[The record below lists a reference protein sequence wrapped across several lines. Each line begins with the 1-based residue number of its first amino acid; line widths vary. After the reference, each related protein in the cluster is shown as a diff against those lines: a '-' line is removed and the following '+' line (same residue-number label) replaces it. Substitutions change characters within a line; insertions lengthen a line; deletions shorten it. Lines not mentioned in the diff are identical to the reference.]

1 MRRKES
7 FPEQLHRYRGV
18 LTVISVPVLLIIFI
32 IAVMPHGS
40 PTDFLTPESTEEIKT
55 TGEVVTTAQ
64 ENNPLPAG
72 KSKDVYAVVFD
83 AGSTGSRVH
92 VVHFE
97 QVKDTLELQSD
108 SLQQLK
114 PGLSSYADD
123 PETAANSLKPLLEFA
138 LKHVPKDA
146 QAQTKV
152 KLGATAGLRLLPD
165 GKADA
170 ILSAVRSY
178 LAKSP
183 FELDPDTGV
192 TILDGSDEGAFAWL
206 TLNYLLG
213 FLGKDGAETM
223 AAIDLG
229 GGSVQEAFAL
239 TDAQAKAAP
248 DPLYVTPL
256 KGGGRTYSVY
266 VHSYLGYGLMAG
278 RAAVLAW
285 EEARKA
291 NPCVPT
297 DHTGTF
303 EYGGQTY
310 DLIPSLE
317 GASRAACE
325 RLVTLVLKQ
334 NEPCGAEQTQCSFA
348 GAWGGGHAPK
358 AFYVSSYFW
367 DRAVEAEIIKDHNAL
382 TYTLKPKDL
391 EEAADMACQLKASDM
406 STVFPDV
413 DKKQAPFM
421 CLDLSFCHSLI
432 THGFKIAADSKITLV
447 KRIQYK
453 DEEIEAAWPLGAA
466 INMLNN

>member
-1 MRRKES
+1 M
-7 FPEQLHRYRGV
+7 EQLHRYRGV
-18 LTVISVPVLLIIFI
+18 LTVASVPVLLIIFI
-32 IAVMPHGS
+32 IIVMPRSS
-40 PTDFLTPESTEEIKT
+40 PSDFFTPDIATAVTSDNLIKQ
-55 TGEVVTTAQ
+55 AQ
-64 ENNPLPAG
+64 DANPLPDG
-72 KSKDVYAVVFD
+72 DSQELYAVVFD

-92 VVHFE
+92 VVSFLE
-97 QVKDTLELQSD
+97 SQGTLELQND
-108 SLQQLK
+108 ALQHLK
-114 PGLSSYADD
+114 PGLSSYADN
-123 PETAANSLKPLLEFA
+123 PEEAAQSLAPLLEFA
-138 LKHVPKDA
+138 LKSVPEA
-146 QAQTKV
+146 YQAQTKV

-170 ILSAVRSY
+170 ILSAVRAY
-178 LAKSP
+178 LSKSP
-183 FELDPDTGV
+183 FELDPVTGV

-213 FLGKDGAETM
+213 FLGLDGSDTM

-248 DPLYVTPL
+248 DPLYVTKL
-256 KGGGRTYSVY
+256 KGGGKEYSVY

-285 EEARKA
+285 EEARAA

-297 DHTGTF
+297 DHSGVF

-310 DLIPSLE
+310 DLVPHPE
-317 GASRAACE
+317 GASAASCAK
-325 RLVTLVLKQ
+325 LVRLVLKQ

-367 DRAVEAEIIKDHNAL
+367 DRAVEAEIIKDHKAL
-382 TYTLKPKDL
+382 TYTLKPRDL
-391 EEAADMACQLKASDM
+391 EEAAENACKLKASEIN
-406 STVFPDV
+406 TIFPDV
-413 DKKQAPFM
+413 DEKQAPFM

-432 THGFKIAADSKITLV
+432 TQGFKIGLDTKITLV

-453 DEEIEAAWPLGAA
+453 NEEIEAAWPLGAA

>member
-1 MRRKES
+1 MRRKETS
-7 FPEQLHRYRGV
+7 FEKLHRYRGV
-18 LTVISVPVLLIIFI
+18 LTVVSVPVLLIFFI
-32 IAVMPHGS
+32 IVVMPRSS
-40 PTDFLTPESTEEIKT
+40 PTEIFTPDITDS
-55 TGEVVTTAQ
+55 VTSGNVIDQAKSA
-64 ENNPLPAG
+64 NPLPAG
-72 KSKDVYAVVFD
+72 DSQELYAVVFD

-92 VVHFE
+92 VVHFKE
-97 QVKDTLELQSD
+97 SQGVLELQND
-108 SLQQLK
+108 ALQHLK

-123 PETAANSLKPLLEFA
+123 PEKAAQSLAPLLDFA
-138 LKHVPKDA
+138 LKTVPEEL
-146 QAQTKV
+146 QVQTKI

-165 GKADA
+165 GKAEA
-170 ILSAVRSY
+170 ILAAVKAY
-178 LAKSP
+178 LSKSP
-183 FELDPDTGV
+183 FDLDPVTGV

-213 FLGKDGAETM
+213 QLGEDGEDTM

-248 DPLYVTPL
+248 DPLYITKL
-256 KGGGRTYSVY
+256 KGGGKEYSVY

-285 EEARKA
+285 EEARAA

-297 DHTGTF
+297 DHSGIF

-310 DLIPSLE
+310 DLMPHPE
-317 GASRAACE
+317 GASASGCAK
-325 RLVTLVLKQ
+325 LVKLVLKQ

-367 DRAVEAEIIKDHNAL
+367 DRAVEAEIIKDHKAL
-382 TYTLKPKDL
+382 TYSLKPKDL
-391 EEAADMACQLKASDM
+391 EDAAESACKLQTSEI
-406 STVFPDV
+406 TTIFPDV
-413 DKKQAPFM
+413 DDKQAPFM

-432 THGFKIAADSKITLV
+432 TQGFKIAENSKITLV

-453 DEEIEAAWPLGAA
+453 NEEVEAAWPLGAA